1 MYVGPE
7 RFKKLEKID
16 FDTSEL
22 VEFLESKKERLD
34 V

>member
-22 VEFLESKKERLD
+22 IGFLESKKRKA
-34 V
+34 